1 MALPKIQ
8 FVGPIIRA
16 AIAALQTN
24 MPGQVAVFNAE
35 PANTVDLDAPATYHF
50 GGQDLLAAYP
60 FPQIEVAA
68 VTGDTGNW
76 AIGRSEVDH
85 NPRVNV
91 AVWIDGADGG
101 GDIPVLYE
109 KAAGYVRCV
118 IECLSPTGA
127 FGAGVELAQEQAIA
141 WRIDPVPFDP
151 TSSTPAQGRDFQK
164 WLGSGLVQ
172 FRLEDVEH
180 FT

>member
-1 MALPKIQ
+1 MALPTIA
-8 FVGPIIRA
+8 FVAPLIRA
-16 AIAALQTN
+16 AETRLQRY
-24 MPGQVAVFNAE
+24 MPGQVAAFNAE
-35 PANTVDLDAPATYHF
+35 LANTVELDAPATYHF
-50 GGQDLLAAYP
+50 GGNDLLAAFA
-60 FPQIEVAA
+60 FPQIEIAA

-76 AIGRSEVDH
+76 AIARTEVDH

-101 GDIPVLYE
+101 GDIPTLYE
-109 KAAGYVRCV
+109 KTAGLVRCV
-118 IECLSPTGA
+118 IECLAADGA
-127 FGAGVELAQEQAIA
+127 FGAGIELAQEQAIA
-141 WRIDPVPFDP
+141 WRIDTVPFDP
-151 TSSTPAQGRDFQK
+151 TASTPAEGRTFQK